1 MYIDPKD
8 LILQQGMQTGGAC
21 MLSIQGP
28 SGMGGAQ
35 APFSILGGP
44 FMKSVVSVFDVGAA
58 EIRFANR
65 VR

>member
-1 MYIDPKD
+1 VCT
-8 LILQQGMQTGGAC
+8 LG
-21 MLSIQGP
+21 IQGP
-28 SGMGGAQ
+28 KALGAA

-65 VR
+65 IR